1 MVGTS
6 RVAVRIVSAIP
17 LCSDPYTIGQT
28 SPFRSSPC
36 ALFASKHV
44 LSGIAMCMSADACS
58 FSRGGTCA
66 STHLSVTI
74 FHVRTTFPK
83 DTTPCLCVYWLYIF
97 ICPMWSPSSL
107 ASECAL

>member
-1 MVGTS
+1 MVGIS
-6 RVAVRIVSAIP
+6 GVAARIVSAIP

-28 SPFRSSPC
+28 SPFRSSTC

-44 LSGIAMCMSADACS
+44 LSGIAMCMSADVCS

-66 STHLSVTI
+66 STHLSI

-83 DTTPCLCVYWLYIF
+83 DTTTCLCVYWLYIF
-97 ICPMWSPSSL
+97 ICPMWSFPPL